1 MRQWTFPGFIK
12 YYIYDLT
19 GSKSLNV
26 HKLAEETT
34 ANYRLLEPLIL
45 YCLYFKKIH
54 ILRKYID
61 EKYISI
67 VDEVNLENVFSD
79 KYSNDYSFI
88 KVRTSYRRR
97 AEKYEYGKTIKSMIR
112 ENIKKEMDKKNLSIY
127 FIYKSLHLNKGNVN
141 AFISKGDV
149 DKISLETAKK
159 IYNFV
164 DNYS

>member
-1 MRQWTFPGFIK
+1 MRKLTFPTFIK
-12 YYIYDLT
+12 YYLWDLSD
-19 GSKSLNV
+19 SKTLNI

-34 ANYRLLEPLIL
+34 TNYRLLEPLVL
-45 YCLYFKKIH
+45 YCLYFKKTH
-54 ILRKYID
+54 ILKKYID

-88 KVRTSYRRR
+88 KVRTSYQRRT
-97 AEKYEYGKTIKSMIR
+97 EKYEYGKTIKSMIR

-127 FIYKSLHLNKGNVN
+127 FIYKSLHLNKGTVN

-149 DKISLETAKK
+149 DKLSLETAKK